1 MTADI
6 NSEILVFRSAD
17 LFKHRQLDIIRTAKQ
32 SLQNIKHPNI
42 QLFIV
47 LSHHIVFLISI
58 LKTVPSVDDL

>member
-32 SLQNIKHPNI
+32 SLQNIMC
-42 QLFIV
+42 
-47 LSHHIVFLISI
+47 
-58 LKTVPSVDDL
+58 